1 MAISFRSTPTL
12 KIQPNASPADRCPN
26 GLIFPAMFFRAEAST
41 TEKAFTLDGTLKRY
55 EDGRYAPYLESAGIT
70 VEGELGMLTRAE
82 VKFIVER
89 DADFEAYTSAFL
101 VPNQKVTL
109 YYGWRSPYPGWGTN
123 GQQNT
128 LRDMVIYD
136 FSFEY
141 ASDTQR
147 YICSFKAMAATA
159 TLDEVEFA
167 IQLPEDKVKN
177 FKFLTENWAGRD
189 KSNPVTSFTEL
200 ILAQSQTKTGDPGD
214 VPQQPVVYKAP
225 ADNAYVVT
233 VKFTGIEDDKSM
245 AGEDIRVY
253 VNLNYIVNYIINQF
267 ILPYHTSTSQAAIQ
281 NVQYK
286 LQESIDISGVPL
298 LFSPNPLEVV
308 FPAKELSLPKGV
320 GVYNGSTYKTNDDRS
335 AAAKGVSFDNA
346 FIEGFTECINGTTL
360 TLGNILISL
369 DALVDIQKQVADIK
383 DQKSKA
389 ESTDESSRSNTLL
402 SLKDFIKKISALIN
416 KNSGGL
422 IDLVIYHPEII
433 NGNPPNIMEIV
444 DRNYRGKVET
454 ATPLE
459 FNNRYPGDGVSLTSN
474 LKAEVPKDAVAMN
487 AYLNNLKGISADL
500 IQNGKTASTE
510 ARSKRAR
517 DYFQTRTKFQN
528 KELHDMLVKNG
539 FDEESIQTA
548 ARAVRQ
554 YIQNRPLGE
563 VYKHGNSS
571 YPLKLALTVAG
582 VHGFKFGDLITLK
595 YMPRQYKESVCFR
608 VLRQTHKFEGMNW
621 TTELETV
628 CDLL

>member
-12 KIQPNASPADRCPN
+12 RIQPNASPADRCPN

-89 DADFEAYTSAFL
+89 DADFEAYTAAFL

-159 TLDEVEFA
+159 TIDEVEFA

-177 FKFLTENWAGRD
+177 FKFLTENWVGAD
-189 KSNPVTSFTEL
+189 KANPVTSFTEL
-200 ILAQSQTKTGDPGD
+200 ILAQSQAKTGDPGD
-214 VPQQPVVYKAP
+214 VPQQPVIYQAP
-225 ADNAYVVT
+225 APDAYIVT
-233 VKFTGIEDDKSM
+233 VPFRGIEDDKSA

-267 ILPYHTSTSQAAIQ
+267 ILPYHTSTSQAVIQ
-281 NVQYK
+281 NIQYK

-308 FPAKELSLPKGV
+308 FPGEAAA
-320 GVYNGSTYKTNDDRS
+320 STYKIATDTS
-335 AAAKGVSFDNA
+335 PAAKGVSFDNA
-346 FIEGFTECINGTTL
+346 FIDGFTPCISGTTL

-433 NGNPPNIMEIV
+433 NGNTSNIMDIV
-444 DRNYRGKVET
+444 DRNYRGTVAA

-500 IQNGKTASTE
+500 IQNGKTASTD
-510 ARSKRAR
+510 ARRKRIIDHNTAKSKIE
-517 DYFQTRTKFQN
+517 K
-528 KELHDMLVKNG
+528 KEPQESLVKNG
-539 FDEESIQTA
+539 FNEETIQTA
-548 ARAVRQ
+548 ARLVRQ
-554 YIQNRPLGE
+554 YVQNRPLEE

-595 YMPRQYKESVCFR
+595 YMPRQYKQSVCFR
-608 VLRQTHKFEGMNW
+608 ILRQTHKFEGMNW